1 MVSDDSRRRR
11 SDADPTAEPPRASRT
26 PGLAPPPRVDDPRG
40 GEPRPGA
47 PRAIVVDD
55 PAAAPSLV
63 AALGEAG
70 FDVRAVAS
78 AEACLAALD
87 EGGPT
92 DVVLAELRLPG
103 AADGV
108 ELLERLR
115 TRDGAPRA
123 VLTPALDDCAT
134 VRRALAVRVHGYV
147 PKSGAWVGRAVDAAR
162 DAAETARAARER
174 DALLEQARLNNARL
188 RALND
193 ELEILASTD
202 ALTGVCNR
210 RHVDRTLEEQMA
222 LRDDVPF
229 AVSLLLLDI
238 DHFKRINDEHGHE
251 VGDEVLRRVALTL
264 LATLRP
270 ADVVGR
276 YGGEEFLIALVGV
289 APEVAMT
296 VAGRVLGAL
305 GAIELEHEARAVRVG
320 ASIGV
325 AGIDEGAPSVPVHDL
340 VRGADVAM
348 YGAKNGGRNR
358 AVLGVPTPRAAT
370 Y

>member
-11 SDADPTAEPPRASRT
+11 SDADPTAEPPRAPRV
-26 PGLAPPPRVDDPRG
+26 PGLPPRRPA
-40 GEPRPGA
+40 EPRPDGSRPSA
-47 PRAIVVDD
+47 PRALVVDD
-55 PAAAPSLV
+55 PAAAAPLV
-63 AALGEAG
+63 AALGQAG
-70 FDVRAVAS
+70 FEVRAVAS
-78 AEACLAALD
+78 AEACLATLD
-87 EGGPT
+87 DGAPV
-92 DVVLAELRLPG
+92 DVVLAEIRLPG
-103 AADGV
+103 PADGV
-108 ELLERLR
+108 ELLGRLR
-115 TRDGAPRA
+115 ARDGAPRA

-134 VRRALAVRVHGYV
+134 VRRALAVRAHGYV
-147 PKSGAWVGRAVDAAR
+147 PKSGAWVGRAVDEAR
-162 DAAETARAARER
+162 DAAETARASRER
-174 DALLEQARLNNARL
+174 EALLEQARRNNARL
-188 RALND
+188 RALNE

-210 RHVDRTLEEQMA
+210 RHVDRTLAEQMA
-222 LRDDVPF
+222 LRESRPF

-238 DHFKRINDEHGHE
+238 DHFKGINDEHGHE

-289 APEVAMT
+289 APSTAMGVAE
-296 VAGRVLGAL
+296 RVRGAL
-305 GAIELEHEARAVRVG
+305 GAIELEHEGKAVRVS

-348 YGAKNGGRNR
+348 YRAKDGGRDR
-358 AVLGVPTPRAAT
+358 AVLGTPTPRGTT